1 MYDLPVQLNQIG
13 SSASLVLEF
22 NHHVQVGTIWFPLWR
37 VPGSLANHNAVPQS
51 TTQLHCDWLNWLV
64 RCGPERK
71 PYGLYFSMQQN
82 CFQTYRLVC
91 SNKQKLTISKLKL
104 DTTIYLSCDNLE
116 SYNNLISFFLL
127 LPGKYHSRGIFF
139 DVQSLPKKCTTN
151 RNIQGSPKNQGRNP
165 KD

>member
-1 MYDLPVQLNQIG
+1 MYDLTVQLNQIG
-13 SSASLVLEF
+13 SSAYLVLEF

-51 TTQLHCDWLNWLV
+51 TTQLHCDWLNCLV

-104 DTTIYLSCDNLE
+104 DTKVDILGPDCSHITFEQKYV
-116 SYNNLISFFLL
+116 LISNFGTIIWGHLIGHSF
-127 LPGKYHSRGIFF
+127 GQSDDQSSHSR
-139 DVQSLPKKCTTN
+139 LN
-151 RNIQGSPKNQGRNP
+151 
-165 KD
+165 